1 MKAKFLNNLPETSLM
16 SFDVI
21 PTPNFKKLFKK
32 LSKKYPSIKNDL
44 RELVTILREKPDSG
58 TLLGHNIY
66 KIRMA
71 ISSKGKGKSAG
82 ARIITYLI
90 TEDKEVYLVHI
101 YDKSQLVNLTKDRIL
116 NLLKEA
122 GL

>member
-1 MKAKFLNNLPETSLM
+1 M